1 MANCANC
8 GVTIA
13 AGQEV
18 MLQSRSGQA
27 PHIVVCRSCASRL
40 DKALQAETEDVNTP
54 GGLLLGLCAALAS
67 AMAWYLVSV
76 KIQAQF
82 GILAVGVGWLVA
94 QAVMFGAG
102 RKRGRAL
109 QIISLV
115 IALLTMVLSRY
126 LVLREY
132 AMRELGDLPLFLPL
146 DTAANLLFD
155 SLKTNPVILL
165 FWAIAMWEAF
175 VLPASRRLRARDS
188 QPS

>member
-1 MANCANC
+1 MANCATC
-8 GVTIA
+8 GVTIP

-18 MLQSRSGQA
+18 VLQGRSGQA
-27 PHIVVCRSCASRL
+27 PHVVVCQSCANRL
-40 DKALQAETEDVNTP
+40 GKALQAETEDVNTP

-67 AMAWYLVSV
+67 AMSWYLVSIN
-76 KIQAQF
+76 IQAQF

-102 RKRGRAL
+102 RKRGQAL

-115 IALLTMVLSRY
+115 IALLAMVLSRY

-146 DTAANLLFD
+146 DTMAYLLFD
-155 SLKTNPVILL
+155 SLKTNPLTLL

-175 VLPASRRLRARDS
+175 ILPAPRRLRPRDS
-188 QPS
+188 RSS